1 MTAESNPK
9 TVSID
14 EFVASKQ
21 IELFQALKQNRFS
34 GQIVFRDYQGTEWSF
49 ILYLGRILYVTGG
62 NHPVRRWRRNLAYYF
77 PQIAAQ
83 LQPEL
88 ASIGKINN
96 QEILISWD
104 YHLLSFWV
112 KKKKID
118 SEQATKMIRAVVTEV
133 LFDITQARDITYHIK
148 PEKLPLEQTLAMIDA
163 EQQIIEAWK
172 LWQEWQETR
181 IADFSPNLA
190 PRIKQP
196 EVLQEKTSAKT
207 YQTLSRLLD
216 GKHTLRDIA
225 FRKQTGLLLAARSM
239 IPYIQLGFLELAEI
253 PDLPLPIAISKST
266 DKSNLFSGDT
276 SISNIGN
283 NIDQDFSNSQS
294 DFVKNNK
301 PLIACIE
308 TSFII
313 CQIMKKIIT
322 SAGYNYIS
330 SNDPLQAV
338 AIILDARPNI
348 VFISLELTEF
358 TGYDLCSELRQLPD
372 FTHTPIIL
380 FSKNVN
386 LVDRVKAKMAGC
398 SELFDKPLEA
408 RSVLETIAKYTK

>member
-1 MTAESNPK
+1 MTTESNPK

-21 IELFQALKQNRFS
+21 IELFQGLKQNRFS
-34 GQIVFRDYQGTEWSF
+34 GQIIFRDYQATEWSF
-49 ILYLGRILYVTGG
+49 VLYLGRILYVMGG
-62 NHPVRRWRRNLAYYF
+62 NHPIRRWRRNLAYYF
-77 PQIAAQ
+77 PQITAQ
-83 LQPEL
+83 LQREL

-96 QEILISWD
+96 QDILISWD
-104 YHLLSFWV
+104 YHLLSCWV
-112 KKKKID
+112 KKNKID
-118 SEQATKMIRAVVTEV
+118 SEQTTKMIRAIVTEV
-133 LFDITQARDITYHIK
+133 LFDITQARDITYYVK
-148 PEKLPLEQTLAMIDA
+148 PEKLPLEQTLAMIDS

-225 FRKQTGLLLAARSM
+225 FRKQTGLLLTARSM
-239 IPYIQLGFLELAEI
+239 IPYLQLGFLELVEI
-253 PDLPLPIAISKST
+253 PDLPLPIAISKSA
-266 DKSNLFSGDT
+266 DKSNLSSSET
-276 SISNIGN
+276 LISNTGNHINENIGN
-283 NIDQDFSNSQS
+283 SQQNS
-294 DFVKNNK
+294 VRNNK

-330 SNDPLQAV
+330 SNDPLQAI
-338 AIILDARPNI
+338 AIILDARPDI
-348 VFISLELTEF
+348 IFISLELTEF
-358 TGYDLCSELRQLPD
+358 TGYDLCGELRQLPD
-372 FTHTPIIL
+372 FNHTPIIL

-408 RSVLETIAKYTK
+408 QSVLQTIAKYTQ